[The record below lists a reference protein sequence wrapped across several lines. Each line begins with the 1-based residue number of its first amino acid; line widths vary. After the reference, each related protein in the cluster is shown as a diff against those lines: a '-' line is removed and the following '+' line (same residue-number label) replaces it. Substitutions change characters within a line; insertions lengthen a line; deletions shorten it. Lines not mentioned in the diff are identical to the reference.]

1 MFDNFSSFPL
11 LVKKKHHFRKW
22 LSQKS
27 QWRHKKN
34 KVKGSR
40 FPAWKKLV
48 SYHFFL
54 FLCFLWPSV
63 CFASQKLEN
72 RNTFK
77 KKEICLPLLLGNSKN
92 ISILSRVT
100 TKCSLFV
107 FKFCPSKTAEKKLC
121 CWTKKNYE
129 LNNRVGWKSKKRH
142 FNVPWRKQLKKLLL
156 VVTLKKN
163 GKKCVTVQTNFV
175 VFIV

>member
-1 MFDNFSSFPL
+1 MNTERKHKRKKKCWFREQFLTREFFLHAAPFIFFYINCFHFDKTDVRWLSSFPR
-11 LVKKKHHFRKW
+11 LVKTKHHFRKW

-77 KKEICLPLLLGNSKN
+77 KRKSVCLCFLGTQKTFPFSQEWQQNAVCLF
-92 ISILSRVT
+92 LSFALQ
-100 TKCSLFV
+100 KQQ
-107 FKFCPSKTAEKKLC
+107 
-121 CWTKKNYE
+121 KKNYV
-129 LNNRVGWKSKKRH
+129 VGQKRI
-142 FNVPWRKQLKKLLL
+142 
-156 VVTLKKN
+156 
-163 GKKCVTVQTNFV
+163 TN
-175 VFIV
+175 